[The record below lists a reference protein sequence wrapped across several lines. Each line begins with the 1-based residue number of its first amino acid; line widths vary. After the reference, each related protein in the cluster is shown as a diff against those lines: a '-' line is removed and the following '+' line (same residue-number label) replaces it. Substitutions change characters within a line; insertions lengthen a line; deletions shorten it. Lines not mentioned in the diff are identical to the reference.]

1 MNFSDFKPAL
11 RFLLIFLSVY
21 FVLNLLYGIWIE
33 ALGTRPDV
41 VTHWVSSQSAAIVR
55 TLGWEAQAVPNP
67 DGPTIRMVSG
77 DRVILNVFEGCNG
90 LNVIIVFL
98 AFVLAFGG
106 SFKKMLWFIPL
117 GVLVIHSFNLFRI
130 LLLYFLASNNST
142 YFYYFH
148 KYFFTAVIYLAVFFL
163 WWLWIILNHGK
174 RESADKD

>member
-21 FVLNLLYGIWIE
+21 FVLNLLYGVWIE
-33 ALGTRPDV
+33 TLGQQPDV
-41 VTHWVSSQSAAIVR
+41 VTHWVSNQSAAIVR
-55 TLGWEAQAVPNP
+55 AMGWEAEAVPNP
-67 DGPTIRMVSG
+67 DRPTIRMTDG
-77 DRVILNVFEGCNG
+77 NKTILNVFEGCNG

-98 AFVLAFGG
+98 AFIMAFGG
-106 SFKKMLWFIPL
+106 SLKKMLWFVPL
-117 GVLVIHSFNLFRI
+117 GILVIHLFNLFRI

-148 KYFFTAVIYLAVFFL
+148 KYFFTAMIYLAVFFL

-174 RESADKD
+174 RETADKD

>member
-21 FVLNLLYGIWIE
+21 FVLNLVYGIWIE
-33 ALGTRPDV
+33 TLGSRPDAA
-41 VTHWVSSQSAAIVR
+41 TQWVSTQSAAIVR
-55 TLGWEAQAVPNP
+55 AMGGQAQAIPNP
-67 DGPTIRMVSG
+67 DGPTIRVVSG
-77 DRVILNVFEGCNG
+77 DRIILNVFEGCNG
-90 LNVIIVFL
+90 VNVFIVFL

-106 SFKKMLWFIPL
+106 SLKKMLWFIPL
-117 GVLVIHSFNLFRI
+117 GIVVIHIFNLLRI
-130 LLLYFLASNNST
+130 LLLYVLSSNHST

-174 RESADKD
+174 REETSKD

>member
-21 FVLNLLYGIWIE
+21 FLLNLFYGIWIE
-33 ALGTRPDV
+33 TLGNHPD
-41 VTHWVSSQSAAIVR
+41 TATQWVSNQSAAIVR
-55 TLGWEAQAVPNP
+55 GLGGEAQAIPNP
-67 DGPTIRMVSG
+67 EGPTIRMVSG

-106 SFKKMLWFIPL
+106 ALKKMLWFIPL
-117 GVLVIHSFNLFRI
+117 GILVIHIFNLLRI
-130 LLLYFLASNNST
+130 LLLYFLSNSHST

-148 KYFFTAVIYLAVFFL
+148 KYFFTAAIYLAVFFL
-163 WWLWIILNHGK
+163 WWLWIILNNRRHENSVEG
-174 RESADKD
+174 